1 MTDDIVKRLR
11 GRGASEVNCLCG
23 NPVCVEA
30 ADEIERL
37 RAALTKIA
45 AEAYVTHGPDKH
57 MWKGWRKIATD
68 RIDVA
73 RAAIS
78 PPAKDDTP

>member
-1 MTDDIVKRLR
+1 MD
-11 GRGASEVNCLCG
+11 
-23 NPVCVEA
+23 A

-45 AEAYVTHGPDKH
+45 AEAFVAHGPDKH
-57 MWKGWRKIATD
+57 MWKGWQKIATD